1 MGLCPYSPALDAY
14 ARRVRSAVRVGI
26 AAFGPKVRICR
37 YGGVMPL
44 NGILAVVNS
53 LVTLGL
59 ANTVATIGGSVANV
73 NIVQ

>member
-1 MGLCPYSPALDAY
+1 
-14 ARRVRSAVRVGI
+14 
-26 AAFGPKVRICR
+26 
-37 YGGVMPL
+37 MPL